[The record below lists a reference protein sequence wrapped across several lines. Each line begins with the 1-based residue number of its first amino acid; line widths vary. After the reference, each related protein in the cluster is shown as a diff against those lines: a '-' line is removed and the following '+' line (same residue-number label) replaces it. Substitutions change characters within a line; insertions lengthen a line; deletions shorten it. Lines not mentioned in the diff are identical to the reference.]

1 MSLLALGGLREGP
14 EAGRIGWRKA
24 VRADL
29 SALATFLASR
39 EERCTG
45 FSGRLLRSGELLLPS
60 ALRGGV
66 YIAAAD
72 DSDQDGADLVGAVL
86 CHPSRLA
93 MPLLPAQ
100 GDVPAQ
106 GDEALGGL
114 LSLRGWVPASALGSP
129 SDLDRFCS
137 LCGIE
142 VKVSVSYR
150 LMRRAY
156 RATAAGAGS
165 RSSSFAGGDGRAG
178 TVPGGAAA
186 GGARNGGDGPR
197 IAIRLAESGD
207 LEALLPLQIA
217 YEHEEVLTPVHRFDL
232 AACRAALARSL
243 REQLVFVAEESGTIV
258 AKAGTN
264 ARGLGYDQIGGIY
277 TLPERRGRGIGA
289 SLVGVLVEAIAAAGR
304 GVSLFVKP
312 GNAAALSL
320 YRGLGFEDIGPY
332 RADYFDA

>member
-1 MSLLALGGLREGP
+1 MSLLALGGLRERP
-14 EAGRIGWRKA
+14 ETGRIGWRKA

-29 SALATFLASR
+29 GALAAFLSSR
-39 EERCTG
+39 EDRCTG

-60 ALRGGV
+60 SLRGGV
-66 YIAAAD
+66 YVAEAEG
-72 DSDQDGADLVGAVL
+72 SGLVGALL

-93 MPLLPAQ
+93 MPIL
-100 GDVPAQ
+100 PAQ
-106 GDEALGGL
+106 GDEALGEL

-129 SDLDRFCS
+129 ADLDRFRS

-150 LMRRAY
+150 LMRLGCRAS
-156 RATAAGAGS
+156 AAAPAGPGS
-165 RSSSFAGGDGRAG
+165 RHSSFFASGDAVPG
-178 TVPGGAAA
+178 TVPGGAIP
-186 GGARNGGDGPR
+186 GDGPR

-217 YEHEEVLTPVHRFDL
+217 YEHEEVLTPVHRFDQ

-243 REQLVFVAEESGTIV
+243 REQLIFVAEESGTIV

-289 SLVGVLVEAIAAAGR
+289 SLVGALVEAIAAAGR

>member
-1 MSLLALGGLREGP
+1 MSPLSFAGLRERP
-14 EAGRIGWRKA
+14 EAERFKWRKA

-29 SALATFLASR
+29 GELAAFLASR

-60 ALRGGV
+60 SLRGGV
-66 YIAAAD
+66 YVAEA
-72 DSDQDGADLVGAVL
+72 SGSGLVGALL

-100 GDVPAQ
+100 GD
-106 GDEALGGL
+106 EALGEL

-129 SDLDRFCS
+129 ADLDRFCS
-137 LCGIE
+137 ICGIE

-150 LMRRAY
+150 LMRIGRRTSAADEAAAVAAPAP
-156 RATAAGAGS
+156 ATAAAGPRNS
-165 RSSSFAGGDGRAG
+165 PYS
-178 TVPGGAAA
+178 VPGGS
-186 GGARNGGDGPR
+186 PP
-197 IAIRLAESGD
+197 ILIRLAESED

-217 YEHEEVLTPVHRFDL
+217 YEHEEVLTPVHRFDR

-289 SLVGVLVEAIAAAGR
+289 SLVGALVEAIAAAGR